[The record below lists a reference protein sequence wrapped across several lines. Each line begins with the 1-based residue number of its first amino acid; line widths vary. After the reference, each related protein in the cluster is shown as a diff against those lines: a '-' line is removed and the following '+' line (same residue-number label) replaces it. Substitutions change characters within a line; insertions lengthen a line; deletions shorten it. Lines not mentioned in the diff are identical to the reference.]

1 MVDVLDMFVVANVID
16 VCAAVVCVVLNEQQV
31 ETVVKETDRGYA
43 VSIDLVIGNF
53 IRATE

>member
-1 MVDVLDMFVVANVID
+1 MVDMLDMFVVANVID
-16 VCAAVVCVVLNEQQV
+16 VCGAVVCVVLNEQQV